1 MGVACLAA
9 MLALPLLAAARR
21 ELAKFR
27 GRCSLATTSLLAA
40 CLLKAFVVGG
50 TKTNGVNNL
59 PPQPLPPQ
67 LQPIHGGVSVP
78 LIPAT
83 GFPLPA
89 LNPAPQ
95 VSQRELAVRSWN
107 ICGAWDDSFWCDFGE
122 GFVFP
127 DGTNHLSGVEV
138 LASGE
143 VWRSPF
149 DDGAVAALG
158 VPVSIVPGTT
168 AFSCGATTNG
178 SFRFDWTDAAVGR
191 DAGSLMTASMELFRN
206 GDVAVTT
213 NGATSYV
220 PRALPFPHHGFGQDA
235 EWVEANFT
243 NAADVASAG
252 GYAAWVD
259 EQVGTGLTNGL
270 YKLTVTLAEDPPET
284 TFLSVGDLSVAVTN
298 ACECVFLLEKGVEYP
313 LSVFPRDA
321 TNFVYSASDDVQ
333 PVPPQPPPLRTLPPE
348 GAGAGEWTADGGLL
362 WLYEPS
368 VHEQGGCLWLP
379 RLVGSPGVV
388 HIYPGDEPL
397 RFFAFLTDYRRD
409 AGSVQYHWST
419 GSENISIAT
428 PNAPE
433 TDVEVL
439 SFPRWGYFSL
449 SVSAT
454 VEGRILTSTLE
465 MTSYGTNAT
474 PQVVCSMSVPPRL
487 IVRDKWMAGSVSASA
502 HVGFSSD
509 VATSGV
515 FRVWLSRGGDKV
527 ETSAALPMQIPVDG
541 EAALSREFTVDGV
554 AASASEGDVELCCAF
569 EDAGG
574 GALTNSASLTVLSP
588 VSVTVPDAPDTGVCV
603 LAGSE
608 VGVSLSMTP
617 QGAGGYMVQWLT
629 ARRKTRDLYDP
640 WTSRGTGFPG
650 GSVTMS
656 DAGVFA
662 LAARTICGC
671 QSNQTEYVHAASE
684 PAIEEM
690 QEDEGPCKAGQ
701 RNHIGVASTS
711 GLLLLRNTA
720 LSHVGLAEYKY
731 DGHIAACNGFSAIKE
746 CWKCNRFVADI
757 ACEAGFTVPVLHV
770 IQHTWPIPDTCFPPL
785 ANDWANGN
793 VSIAGWTHLGNT
805 AYPEPGFVSAHPNPH
820 GPGHCGI
827 VDYDGWVI
835 SAREFGVTR
844 KAKKM
849 LDGTCGYRKPTE
861 ENNEE

>member
-1 MGVACLAA
+1 LGVACLAA

-78 LIPAT
+78 LNPAF
-83 GFPLPA
+83 GFQL
-89 LNPAPQ
+89 LSLTPAPQ
-95 VSQRELAVRSWN
+95 VSQKEIAVRSWN
-107 ICGAWDDSFWCDFGE
+107 ICGAWDDSFWNDFGD

-143 VWRSPF
+143 VWRTPF
-149 DDGAVAALG
+149 DDDAVATLG

-168 AFSCGATTNG
+168 AFSCGMTTNG
-178 SFRFDWTDAAVGR
+178 SCRFDWTDAAVGR
-191 DAGSLMTASMELFRN
+191 DPDSLMTASIELFRN

-213 NGATSYV
+213 NGATAYT
-220 PRALPFPHHGFGQDA
+220 PRTLPFPHSGFGQDA

-243 NAADVASAG
+243 NAAEILSAG
-252 GYAAWVD
+252 YPQWVD
-259 EQVGTGLTNGL
+259 AQVGVGLTNGL
-270 YKLTVTLAEDPPET
+270 YKLTVSLSDDPPET
-284 TFLSVGDLSVAVTN
+284 TFLSVGGLSVAVTN
-298 ACECVFLLEKGVEYP
+298 SGDYVFLLEKGIEYP

-321 TNFVYSASDDVQ
+321 TNFVYSAVDDVL
-333 PVPPQPPPLRTLPPE
+333 PAPPQLRTLPPDGS
-348 GAGAGEWTADGGLL
+348 GAWEWTEDGGLL

-409 AGSVQYHWST
+409 AGSVQYQWST
-419 GSENISIAT
+419 GDENISIVT
-428 PNAPE
+428 PNAPA
-433 TDVEVL
+433 TDVEVQ

-454 VEGRILTSTLE
+454 VEGRILMSTLE
-465 MTSYGTNAT
+465 MASYGTNAA
-474 PQVVCSMSVPPRL
+474 PQVVCTMSVPPRL
-487 IVRDKWMAGSVSASA
+487 IVRDKWMEGSMSASA

-515 FRVWLSRGGDKV
+515 FRVWLSRGGERV
-527 ETSAALPMQIPVDG
+527 ETSTALPLQISVDG
-541 EAALSREFTVDGV
+541 ETALSREFTVDGV

-569 EDAGG
+569 EDADG
-574 GALTNSASLTVLSP
+574 GALTNSAVLTVLSP

-608 VGVSLSMTP
+608 VGVSLAMTP

-629 ARRKTRDLYDP
+629 ARRKTRDLYDS
-640 WTSRGTGFPG
+640 WISRGTGFPG
-650 GSVTMS
+650 SSVTML

-671 QSNQTEYVHAASE
+671 QSNQTEYVHATSE
-684 PAIEEM
+684 PALDSLDEN
-690 QEDEGPCKAGQ
+690 EGPCMIGQ
-701 RNHIGVASTS
+701 RNHIGVASTQ
-711 GLLLLRNTA
+711 GLLNIRNVA
-720 LSHVGLAEYKY
+720 LAHLNLAEYGYKQFLS
-731 DGHIAACNGFSAIKE
+731 GQNGFSPLFTD
-746 CWKCNRFVADI
+746 WKCNRFVADI

-793 VSIAGWTHLGNT
+793 VPIVGWTYLGRT
-805 AYPEPGFVSAHPNPH
+805 AYPEPGFVSGHPNPH
-820 GPGHCGI
+820 GSGHCGI

-849 LDGTCGYRKPTE
+849 LDGTCGYSKPTE